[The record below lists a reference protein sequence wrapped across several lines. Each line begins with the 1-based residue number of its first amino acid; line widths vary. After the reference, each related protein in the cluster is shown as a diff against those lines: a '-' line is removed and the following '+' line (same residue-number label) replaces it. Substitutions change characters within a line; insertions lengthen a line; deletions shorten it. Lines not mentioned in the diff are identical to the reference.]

1 MKNGPWWGKNDKK
14 QLLGAIIIGRKLKLV
29 TSLYILTKNVA
40 GEKKKKKQIMVVYNL
55 YYEHH

>member
-14 QLLGAIIIGRKLKLV
+14 QLLCAIIIGRKLRLV

-40 GEKKKKKQIMVVYNL
+40 GEKKKKSRL
-55 YYEHH
+55 W

>member
-40 GEKKKKKQIMVVYNL
+40 GEKKKKKADYGSV
-55 YYEHH
+55 